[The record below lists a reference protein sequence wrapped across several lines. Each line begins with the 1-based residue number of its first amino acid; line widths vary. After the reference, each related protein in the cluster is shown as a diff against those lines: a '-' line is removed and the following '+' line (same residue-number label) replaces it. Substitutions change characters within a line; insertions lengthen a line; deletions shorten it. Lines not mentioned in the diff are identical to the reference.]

1 MEHDDLRDA
10 SRTRSDQKFLNDPDI
25 PERNKDSVRGWFKEK
40 YLDPSVQR
48 VKENSER
55 WKQNQTVE
63 RSILS
68 IRIRYIEE
76 RKRTRQTKDIA

>member
-1 MEHDDLRDA
+1 MLLEQDRIK
-10 SRTRSDQKFLNDPDI
+10 KFLNDPDI

-63 RSILS
+63 REYSE
-68 IRIRYIEE
+68 Y
-76 RKRTRQTKDIA
+76 KDPIY

>member
-1 MEHDDLRDA
+1 MEWNTTICEMLLEQDRIK
-10 SRTRSDQKFLNDPDI
+10 KFLNDPDI

-63 RSILS
+63 REYSEYKEPI
-68 IRIRYIEE
+68 Y
-76 RKRTRQTKDIA
+76 

>member
-1 MEHDDLRDA
+1 MEWNTTNCEMLLEQDRIK
-10 SRTRSDQKFLNDPDI
+10 KFLNDPDI

-63 RSILS
+63 REYSEYKEPI
-68 IRIRYIEE
+68 Y
-76 RKRTRQTKDIA
+76 

>member
-1 MEHDDLRDA
+1 MEWNTTICEMLLEQDRIK
-10 SRTRSDQKFLNDPDI
+10 KFLNDPDI

-63 RSILS
+63 REYSEYREPI
-68 IRIRYIEE
+68 Y
-76 RKRTRQTKDIA
+76 

>member
-1 MEHDDLRDA
+1 MLLEQERIK
-10 SRTRSDQKFLNDPDI
+10 KFLNDPDI

-63 RSILS
+63 REYSEYKEPI
-68 IRIRYIEE
+68 Y
-76 RKRTRQTKDIA
+76 

>member
-1 MEHDDLRDA
+1 MEWNTTICEMLLEQERIK
-10 SRTRSDQKFLNDPDI
+10 KFLNDPDI

-63 RSILS
+63 REYSEYKEPI
-68 IRIRYIEE
+68 Y
-76 RKRTRQTKDIA
+76 

>member
-1 MEHDDLRDA
+1 MEWNTTICEMLLEQDRIK
-10 SRTRSDQKFLNDPDI
+10 KFLNDPDI

-63 RSILS
+63 REYSE
-68 IRIRYIEE
+68 Y
-76 RKRTRQTKDIA
+76 KDPIY

>member
-1 MEHDDLRDA
+1 MEWNTTICEMLLEQERIK
-10 SRTRSDQKFLNDPDI
+10 KFLNDPDI

-63 RSILS
+63 REYSE
-68 IRIRYIEE
+68 Y
-76 RKRTRQTKDIA
+76 KDPIY

>member
-1 MEHDDLRDA
+1 MEWNTTICVMLLEQDRIK
-10 SRTRSDQKFLNDPDI
+10 KFLNDPDI

-63 RSILS
+63 REYSEYKEPI
-68 IRIRYIEE
+68 Y
-76 RKRTRQTKDIA
+76 

>member
-1 MEHDDLRDA
+1 MEWNTTICEMLLEQDRMK
-10 SRTRSDQKFLNDPDI
+10 KFLKDPDI
-25 PERNKDSVRGWFKEK
+25 PERNKDSVRRWFKEK

-63 RSILS
+63 REYSEYKEPI
-68 IRIRYIEE
+68 Y
-76 RKRTRQTKDIA
+76 

>member
-1 MEHDDLRDA
+1 MELNTTIHEMLLEQERIK
-10 SRTRSDQKFLNDPDI
+10 KFLNDPDI

-63 RSILS
+63 REYSE
-68 IRIRYIEE
+68 Y
-76 RKRTRQTKDIA
+76 KDPIY

>member
-1 MEHDDLRDA
+1 MEWNTTICEMLLEQDRIK
-10 SRTRSDQKFLNDPDI
+10 KFLNDPDL

-63 RSILS
+63 REYSEYKEPI
-68 IRIRYIEE
+68 Y
-76 RKRTRQTKDIA
+76 

>member
-1 MEHDDLRDA
+1 MELNTTIHEMLLEQERIK
-10 SRTRSDQKFLNDPDI
+10 KFLNDPDI

-63 RSILS
+63 REYSEYKEPL
-68 IRIRYIEE
+68 Y
-76 RKRTRQTKDIA
+76 

>member
-1 MEHDDLRDA
+1 MEWNTTICEMLLEQDRIK
-10 SRTRSDQKFLNDPDI
+10 KFLNDPDI

-40 YLDPSVQR
+40 YLDPSVQM

-63 RSILS
+63 REYSEYKEPI
-68 IRIRYIEE
+68 Y
-76 RKRTRQTKDIA
+76 

>member
-1 MEHDDLRDA
+1 MELNTTIHEMLLEQERIK
-10 SRTRSDQKFLNDPDI
+10 KFLNDPDI

-63 RSILS
+63 REYSEYREPI
-68 IRIRYIEE
+68 Y
-76 RKRTRQTKDIA
+76 

>member
-1 MEHDDLRDA
+1 MEWNTTICEMLLEQDRIKKL
-10 SRTRSDQKFLNDPDI
+10 LNDPDI

-63 RSILS
+63 REYSEYKEPI
-68 IRIRYIEE
+68 Y
-76 RKRTRQTKDIA
+76 

>member
-1 MEHDDLRDA
+1 MLLEQDRIK
-10 SRTRSDQKFLNDPDI
+10 KFLNDPDI

-63 RSILS
+63 REYSEYKEPI
-68 IRIRYIEE
+68 Y
-76 RKRTRQTKDIA
+76 

>member
-1 MEHDDLRDA
+1 MEWNTTICEMLLEQDRIK
-10 SRTRSDQKFLNDPDI
+10 KFLNDPDI

-63 RSILS
+63 REYSEDKEPI
-68 IRIRYIEE
+68 Y
-76 RKRTRQTKDIA
+76 